1 MVATPTRR
9 PMSPFLMYA
18 ADAAAILV
26 LILLF
31 VRRHGRRDL
40 VAAYLGVNVGVG
52 PVRRQLPHI
61 QRPDAI
67 GSPRRGPT
75 AHRSTRSVNISAV
88 AAELRPVP

>member
-1 MVATPTRR
+1 
-9 PMSPFLMYA
+9 MSPFLMYA

-52 PVRRQLPHI
+52 PVRR
-61 QRPDAI
+61 
-67 GSPRRGPT
+67 
-75 AHRSTRSVNISAV
+75 
-88 AAELRPVP
+88 